1 MLSQMVITVGIE
13 QLNAVIGRQ
22 RQQPCVSPHFRRS
35 APCLLIFLDGK
46 DGRPDDLG
54 EAVIGNFHKESTAFG
69 WQSPLRFCTQGALDN
84 RLIRGDMFVAG
95 TKLLL
100 NSEGVMATVAT
111 KRTKLFGRLAVGAIV
126 LLIGVGLWYAHGHG
140 WLAFAYHQLHQL
152 ASKGSAGKSESMGG
166 MNMPGMGMDMGDMKT
181 DSPSD
186 VPGHAE
192 VTIPSEIQQRIG
204 VTVAQVKKA
213 PLVMSVR
220 TVGIIRPNEEK
231 IARIHL
237 KTEGWVDKLFVNFT
251 GQKVEKGK
259 PLLAIYSPQFLTT
272 QQEYLN
278 ARRAESGQ
286 SETSGQSSVAELAR
300 RRLELWDVPPEAIK
314 ELDRTGKPQKNLILE
329 SPLNGTV
336 LEKNVLEKEYIT
348 PQKELYVIADLSTV
362 WVQAK
367 VYEYELP
374 HVELGQPATVT
385 LAALPD
391 QKLMG
396 KVVFVQPTVEEKT
409 RTVEVR
415 IELPNPKGL
424 LKPGMFADIDIQHTM
439 GEGLLV
445 PTSAVIR
452 TGERDIVFLV
462 KSANEE
468 SQNHSQLNHAGRGG
482 TNLTDRFVP
491 KEIKI
496 DTFKYLGDR
505 FHVLE
510 GLKAGDR
517 VVTSANFLIDS
528 ESRLRLGGSGMAGM
542 PGMDMGNMKGMDQ
555 GKKGGM
561 EGMDHSKMKH

>member
-1 MLSQMVITVGIE
+1 
-13 QLNAVIGRQ
+13 
-22 RQQPCVSPHFRRS
+22 
-35 APCLLIFLDGK
+35 
-46 DGRPDDLG
+46 
-54 EAVIGNFHKESTAFG
+54 
-69 WQSPLRFCTQGALDN
+69 
-84 RLIRGDMFVAG
+84 
-95 TKLLL
+95 
-100 NSEGVMATVAT
+100 MATVESKAT
-111 KRTKLFGRLAVGAIV
+111 KRTKLFGWLVTGAIV
-126 LLIGVGLWYAHGHG
+126 LLVGVGLWYSHGQG
-140 WLAFAYHQLHQL
+140 WFASAYDRVHQLI
-152 ASKGSAGKSESMGG
+152 SKGSAGKSETMSG
-166 MNMPGMGMDMGDMKT
+166 MNMPGMDMDMGDTKT
-181 DSPSD
+181 DSPSG
-186 VPGHAE
+186 VAGHSE

-204 VTVAQVKKA
+204 VTVGQVKKA

-220 TVGIIRPNEEK
+220 TVGIIRPNEQK

-278 ARRAESGQ
+278 ARRAERGQ
-286 SETSGQSSVAELAR
+286 SETSSQSSLADLAR
-300 RRLELWDVPPEAIK
+300 QRLELWDVPPEAIK
-314 ELDRTGKPQKNLILE
+314 ELDRTGKPQKNLILP
-329 SPLNGTV
+329 SPLSGTV

-374 HVELGQPATVT
+374 HVELGQPAAVT
-385 LAALPD
+385 LPALPD
-391 QKLMG
+391 QKLTG

-415 IELPNPKGL
+415 VELPNAKGF

-452 TGERDIVFLV
+452 AGERDIVFLV
-462 KSANEE
+462 KPANEE
-468 SQNHSQLNHAGRGG
+468 RNQSRMNHDGMSDMDLM
-482 TNLTDRFVP
+482 DRFVP

-496 DTFKYLGDR
+496 DAFKYLGDR

-528 ESRLRLGGSGMAGM
+528 ESRLRLGGGGMAGM
-542 PGMDMGNMKGMDQ
+542 PGMDMGSMKGMNQ

-561 EGMDHSKMKH
+561 EEMDHSKMKH

>member
-1 MLSQMVITVGIE
+1 
-13 QLNAVIGRQ
+13 
-22 RQQPCVSPHFRRS
+22 
-35 APCLLIFLDGK
+35 
-46 DGRPDDLG
+46 
-54 EAVIGNFHKESTAFG
+54 
-69 WQSPLRFCTQGALDN
+69 
-84 RLIRGDMFVAG
+84 
-95 TKLLL
+95 
-100 NSEGVMATVAT
+100 MATVESKAT
-111 KRTKLFGRLAVGAIV
+111 KRPKLFGWLVTGAIV
-126 LLIGVGLWYAHGHG
+126 LLVGVGLWYAHGQG
-140 WLAFAYHQLHQL
+140 WFASAYDRVHQLI
-152 ASKGSAGKSESMGG
+152 SKGSAGKSETMSG
-166 MNMPGMGMDMGDMKT
+166 MNMPGMGMDMADTKT
-181 DSPSD
+181 DSAFG
-186 VPGHAE
+186 VAGHVE

-204 VTVAQVKKA
+204 VTVGQVKQA

-278 ARRAESGQ
+278 ARRAERGQ
-286 SETSGQSSVAELAR
+286 SETSSQSSLAELAR
-300 RRLELWDVPPEAIK
+300 QRLELWDIPPETIK

-329 SPLNGTV
+329 SPLSGTV
-336 LEKNVLEKEYIT
+336 LEKSVLEKEYVT

-374 HVELGQPATVT
+374 HIELGQRATV
-385 LAALPD
+385 ALPGRPD
-391 QKLMG
+391 QKLTG
-396 KVVFVQPTVEEKT
+396 KVVFIQPTVDEKT
-409 RTVEVR
+409 RTIEVR
-415 IELPNPKGL
+415 VELPNPKGL

-452 TGERDIVFLV
+452 AGERDIVFLV
-462 KSANEE
+462 QPANKER
-468 SQNHSQLNHAGRGG
+468 QNHSQLNHEGMSEINHA
-482 TNLTDRFVP
+482 DRFEP

-496 DTFKYLGDR
+496 DTFKYLGDH

-510 GLKAGDR
+510 GLKAGDS

-528 ESRLRLGGSGMAGM
+528 ESRLRLGGGGMAGM
-542 PGMDMGNMKGMDQ
+542 PGMDMGNMKNSQ
-555 GKKGGM
+555 GKKNGM